1 MEYNFNQIPIG
12 LGLTYGTGQFGKDR
26 FTNMTDDEKR
36 EYIERN
42 RSYLSESELKEMTAS
57 LCEEDD
63 DGPDLRDPL
72 SMFHGPGIG

>member
-1 MEYNFNQIPIG
+1 MEYNYNQVPIG
-12 LGLTYGTGQFGKDR
+12 LGLTYGMDQPEMDR

-57 LCEEDD
+57 LGEEED

-72 SMFHGPGIG
+72 SIFHGPGIG